1 MKQKSFT
8 LIEILVV
15 IVVIG
20 IISSFIVVSMSNIN
34 QKATIAKI
42 NVFVNSMD
50 NSLLLNRVSQWKL
63 DNASG
68 TSAFDS
74 WLANTGTLINFADT
88 TAGYGDTHN
97 SGWMSQSNCVLGTC
111 LKFDETDDYIDCGS
125 NTSLNFS
132 TTQGFTIGAWIKTSN
147 KTLWQNIITKYG
159 PTTDYYTLRIRQD
172 NGHASIDIRDSASHE
187 VYCQGLIDVRDDRW
201 HNLVGVR
208 DVSADTLKIYVD
220 GVLENS
226 ACLDTTTDDIAP
238 ANSLVIGINGTNKF
252 SGLIDDVRMYNQAMS
267 SSQIN
272 QDYFFNL
279 NNLFKNNEIVLNEFN
294 QRLSELK
301 NNLININNIN

>member
-1 MKQKSFT
+1 MPVVES
-8 LIEILVV
+8 ILK
-15 IVVIG
+15 
-20 IISSFIVVSMSNIN
+20 N
-34 QKATIAKI
+34 KI
-42 NVFVNSMD
+42 N
-50 NSLLLNRVSQWKL
+50 L
-63 DNASG
+63 
-68 TSAFDS
+68 
-74 WLANTGTLINFADT
+74 
-88 TAGYGDTHN
+88 
-97 SGWMSQSNCVLGTC
+97 
-111 LKFDETDDYIDCGS
+111 
-125 NTSLNFS
+125 
-132 TTQGFTIGAWIKTSN
+132 
-147 KTLWQNIITKYG
+147 
-159 PTTDYYTLRIRQD
+159 
-172 NGHASIDIRDSASHE
+172 
-187 VYCQGLIDVRDDRW
+187 YCQGLIDVRDDRW